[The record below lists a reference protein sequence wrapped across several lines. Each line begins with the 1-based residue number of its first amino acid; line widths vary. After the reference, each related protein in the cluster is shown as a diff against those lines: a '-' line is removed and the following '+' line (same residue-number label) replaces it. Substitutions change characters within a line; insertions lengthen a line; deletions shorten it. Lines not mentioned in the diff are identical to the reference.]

1 LRVAVLRARGATD
14 SIVPDRSRYAH
25 GRAVAMPFS
34 LNPPLIVL
42 IASWSAVVIVGFYLL
57 VRAKKTEKNASP
69 SAGATRDDRAQR
81 SALPANALANQ
92 AADFGDDLDIRERLH
107 ELLRALRECAN
118 GNLDYRLPPLGGPLG
133 VLVWQFNCVLD
144 ARAESERELLLRNV
158 ALESARRRVE
168 DQAAELRRKTVQLKK
183 ARLAAELASRA
194 KSHFLANMSH
204 EIRTPMTAILGFA
217 DLLLE
222 EESPKAL
229 FDHREAL
236 ETIKRNSCHLLELI
250 NDVLDVSKIEASRMT
265 TEQIAC
271 SPARIVA
278 DVVELMGSKAIE
290 KHLKLRCEYLTPI
303 PETVVS
309 DPTRLKQILFN
320 LVSNAIKFTD
330 VGEVRVEVAAERI
343 DVSQSD
349 KENVRISFTVADTGI
364 GLTIAQSKKLFQPFA
379 QADSSTARKRG
390 GSGLGLAITRTLT
403 RLLGGDVEV
412 VSAPGVG
419 SMFTAHVVA
428 HSVAGASWTIT
439 PLALDSHA
447 AGESPLP
454 LAAAKLPEL
463 PPCHVLL
470 AEDGPDNQRLLA
482 FLLRRAGAR
491 VSIAADGLA
500 AVKLAT
506 CRTATAKS
514 NLESQNDVARASIDL
529 ILMDMQMPGID
540 GFEAARRLRQSG
552 FDRPI
557 VALTAHAMTGIREEC
572 LAAGCDEYLSK
583 PIDAHQLLETIAAW
597 LGQSSEAIIP
607 LDDSTDSEQSLQSE
621 EAAVAPT
628 RDDATLAVDIVLETC

>member
-1 LRVAVLRARGATD
+1 LR
-14 SIVPDRSRYAH
+14 
-25 GRAVAMPFS
+25 
-34 LNPPLIVL
+34 
-42 IASWSAVVIVGFYLL
+42 
-57 VRAKKTEKNASP
+57 
-69 SAGATRDDRAQR
+69 
-81 SALPANALANQ
+81 
-92 AADFGDDLDIRERLH
+92 
-107 ELLRALRECAN
+107 
-118 GNLDYRLPPLGGPLG
+118 
-133 VLVWQFNCVLD
+133 
-144 ARAESERELLLRNV
+144 LRND
-158 ALESARRRVE
+158 ALEGARRRVE
-168 DQAAELRRKTVQLKK
+168 DQAAELRRKTVQLRK

-222 EESPKAL
+222 EQSPKQL

-236 ETIKRNSCHLLELI
+236 DTIKRNGCHLLELI
-250 NDVLDVSKIEASRMT
+250 NDVLDVSKIEANRMT
-265 TEQIAC
+265 TEQIVC
-271 SPARIVA
+271 SPARIVS

-330 VGEVRVEVAAERI
+330 VGEVRVEVSAESVVG
-343 DVSQSD
+343 DVAD
-349 KENVRISFTVADTGI
+349 ERVRLSFTVADTGI
-364 GLTIAQSKKLFQPFA
+364 GLSIAQTKKLFQPFA

-390 GSGLGLAITRTLT
+390 GTGLGLAITRSLA

-419 SMFTAHVVA
+419 SMFTVHVIA
-428 HSVAGASWTIT
+428 RSVAGAEWTTT
-439 PLALDSHA
+439 PLLLDGYAIGGATREPQSS
-447 AGESPLP
+447 SPRP
-454 LAAAKLPEL
+454 TLPEL

-482 FLLRRAGAR
+482 FLIRRAGAR

-506 CRTATAKS
+506 SRPMVVHRDGAVSREAS
-514 NLESQNDVARASIDL
+514 DDRGSIDL
-529 ILMDMQMPGID
+529 VLMDMQMPGID
-540 GFEAARRLRQSG
+540 GFEAARRLRQMG

-557 VALTAHAMTGIREEC
+557 LALTAHAMPGIREEC
-572 LAAGCDEYLSK
+572 LAVGCDDFLSK

-597 LGQSSEAIIP
+597 LGRTSEVHLAIEKSYDSAESSLSAR
-607 LDDSTDSEQSLQSE
+607 LDCSRTRE
-621 EAAVAPT
+621 EAAQAADLVF
-628 RDDATLAVDIVLETC
+628 ETC